1 MTLRELLADADA
13 VLRTG
18 PHPERARLDA
28 ETLLLHIMA
37 QNRAWLLA
45 QGEDGVDAET
55 QAALG
60 ALIMRRSAGEPM
72 QYITGQTEFF
82 GLPFSVTPAV
92 LIPRPETEH
101 LVEEALRL
109 AAGFVP
115 SGSLRIADIGT
126 GSGAI
131 AVTLA
136 HSLPLAQIV
145 AVDLSSQALIVAQH
159 NADLNHVAERIRFF
173 NGDLLMPLTGQTFSM
188 ILSNPPYVPLRDRAS
203 LSVEVREYEPHAA
216 LFAGDDG
223 LAIYRRLIP
232 DARELLVADGW
243 LVIEIGYGQQ
253 SAVEELLQSSGYS
266 SIHFIQDYQ
275 SIPRVAAG
283 QKSGATQSG

>member
-13 VLRTG
+13 RLRTG
-18 PHPERARLDA
+18 PHPERARLDV
-28 ETLLLHIMA
+28 ELLLLHVLA

-45 QGEDGVDAET
+45 HSDDGVDAGT

-82 GLPFSVTPAV
+82 GLSFSVTPAV

-101 LVEEALRL
+101 LVEEVLRL
-109 AAGFVP
+109 TAGFDPAAG
-115 SGSLRIADIGT
+115 LRIADIGT

-131 AVTLA
+131 AVALA
-136 HSLPLAQIV
+136 HSLPQAQIV
-145 AVDLSSQALIVAQH
+145 AVDLSSQALVVAQH
-159 NADLNHVAERIRFF
+159 NADLNHVTERIRFF
-173 NGDLLMPLTGQTFSM
+173 NGDLLTPLTGQTFSM
-188 ILSNPPYVPLRDRAS
+188 ILSNPPYVPLRDRTS
-203 LSVEVREYEPHAA
+203 LSVEVREYEPHTA

-232 DARELLVADGW
+232 DARELLAADGW
-243 LVIEIGYGQQ
+243 LVMEIGYDQQ
-253 SAVEELLQSSGYS
+253 SSVQKLLLENGYCDV
-266 SIHFIQDYQ
+266 HFVADYQ
-275 SIPRVAAG
+275 GIPRVAAG
-283 QKSGATQSG
+283 RRD